1 MAIDPT
7 LVKSVAR
14 AYEYQNFVP
23 VIEDVGL
30 TDFGKNIAKR
40 RELIRIKNDNIQ
52 KEVKSYLDN
61 YPPDIPI
68 SKIPERYRSDI
79 QKFLFKQKKIY
90 SDAVKARV
98 NMTAGSDEYQEQ
110 TDIMNSTLQSVNNLK
125 NQWNAFGQGKEEN
138 LGDID
143 NKTYSAGNNTD
154 NIGLLTSV
162 YTDKLDVSISDDGD
176 LSFLTGEGQSFKLND
191 IEQPFLKAKKEADF
205 IQGKMLDVYKSGVK
219 LDGESVNF
227 LMKQIEGSMDN
238 IDVVKSLALDNMI
251 ANVELYDGSEEIFQ
265 RLESDDDQ
273 VRTQAGQELKTQLL
287 DKYRAV
293 IISQSQ
299 RGYNAKNPVKPK
311 PPTAKESFDALAL
324 TNPEKYGNLLG
335 ALSNKDQAPAAG
347 LQLQRNLNM
356 QALRNSNYYAEYDKE
371 TNQFFLYDKSEKEG
385 FRDEG
390 ASYPATPQGI
400 QEMLNEVDFSRR

>member
-30 TDFGKNIAKR
+30 TKFGEKLAKGR
-40 RELIRIKNDNIQ
+40 QARKIKEDNIQ
-52 KEVKSYLDN
+52 KEVKSYIDN

-68 SKIPERYRSDI
+68 SKRPEQYRSDI
-79 QKFLFKQKKIY
+79 QKFLFEQKKVY

-110 TDIMNSTLQSVNNLK
+110 TDIMNGSLQSVNNLK

-143 NKTYSAGNNTD
+143 NKTYSAANNSD
-154 NIGLLTSV
+154 NIGLLASV

-191 IEQPFLKAKKEADF
+191 MEQPFLKAKKEADF

-287 DKYRAV
+287 DKYKNV
-293 IISQSQ
+293 IVSQSQ
-299 RGYNAKNPVKPK
+299 RGYAAKNPVKPK
-311 PPTAKESFDALAL
+311 PPTTMEAFGAKAKMFDPL
-324 TNPEKYGNLLG
+324 
-335 ALSNKDQAPAAG
+335 LSNIEDKKLGPAVKSD
-347 LQLQRNLNM
+347 LQKKLNM
-356 QALRNSNYYAEYDKE
+356 QILRYSDYYADYDQE
-371 TNQFFLYDKSEKEG
+371 TNSFILFDKNEKEG

-390 ASYPATPQGI
+390 AVYPATANGI
-400 QEMLNEVDFSRR
+400 ITMLEEIDSSRL

>member
-30 TDFGKNIAKR
+30 TKFGEKLAKGR
-40 RELIRIKNDNIQ
+40 QARKIKEDNIQ
-52 KEVKSYLDN
+52 KEVKSYIDN

-68 SKIPERYRSDI
+68 SKIPEKYRSDI
-79 QKFLFKQKKIY
+79 QKFLFEQKKVY

-110 TDIMNSTLQSVNNLK
+110 TDIMNGSLQSVNNLK

-143 NKTYSAGNNTD
+143 NKTYSAANNSD
-154 NIGLLTSV
+154 NIGLLASV

-287 DKYRAV
+287 DKYKNV
-293 IISQSQ
+293 IVSQSQ
-299 RGYNAKNPVKPK
+299 RGYAAKNPVKPK
-311 PPTAKESFDALAL
+311 PPTTMEAFGAKAKMFDPL
-324 TNPEKYGNLLG
+324 
-335 ALSNKDQAPAAG
+335 LSNIEDKKLGPAVKSD
-347 LQLQRNLNM
+347 LQKKLNM
-356 QALRNSNYYAEYDKE
+356 QILRYSDYYADYDQE
-371 TNQFFLYDKSEKEG
+371 TNSFILFDKNEKEG

-390 ASYPATPQGI
+390 AVYPATANGI
-400 QEMLNEVDFSRR
+400 ITMLEEIDSSRL

>member
-23 VIEDVGL
+23 AMDGVGL

-40 RELIRIKNDNIQ
+40 RELTRIKNDNIQ

-68 SKIPERYRSDI
+68 SKIPEKYRSDI
-79 QKFLFKQKKIY
+79 QKFLFEQKKIY

-110 TDIMNSTLQSVNNLK
+110 TDIMNGSLQSVNNLK

-143 NKTYSAGNNTD
+143 NKTYSAANNSD
-154 NIGLLTSV
+154 NIGLLASV
-162 YTDKLDVSISDDGD
+162 YTDKLDVSISGDGD

-273 VRTQAGQELKTQLL
+273 VRAQAGQELKSQLL
-287 DKYRAV
+287 DKYKNV
-293 IISQSQ
+293 ILSQSQ
-299 RGYNAKNPVKPK
+299 RGYAAKNPVKPK
-311 PPTAKESFDALAL
+311 APTTMEAFGAKAKMFDPL
-324 TNPEKYGNLLG
+324 
-335 ALSNKDQAPAAG
+335 LSNIEDKKLGPAVKSD
-347 LQLQRNLNM
+347 LQKKLNM
-356 QALRNSNYYAEYDKE
+356 QILRYSDYYAEYDQK
-371 TNQFFLYDKSEKEG
+371 TNSFILFDKNEKQD
-385 FRDEG
+385 FQDEG
-390 ASYPATPQGI
+390 ASYPATANGI
-400 QEMLNEVDFSRR
+400 ITMLEEIDSSRL